1 MEHRTP
7 VERTKLIVS
16 RIIIYGVLTLFAF
29 LLLFP
34 LTYMVIASLKTT
46 KDFGSNPRRLIPYSQ
61 TSADIDGQDY
71 LLFEFDINTEQQ
83 EYYTS
88 LKTAAESNKVSYG
101 FLSTETALQ
110 EQLNKG
116 KHVDFRRQPAVETVV
131 PLEYTDLDA
140 KRVKLDGTTLTLIP
154 TEDTIS
160 LKNFDNVWTTYYV
173 YHVEADGQPLL
184 NALEANY
191 QSTEAAIDCCTLPA
205 QTLRQVPLMAYSI
218 TDSNEP
224 LTLNLSGEVALLD
237 GEGAD
242 RDYETYTL
250 GNTSLVMA
258 YNSTLAVFLPRSGDG
273 APVYSIEANARP
285 QEVVEFQ
292 TVNYD
297 LVLGRTENQDLRLDR
312 ALVNTAFVTLLVTAG
327 QILTSL
333 FGGYAFSRIP
343 FRGRDTLFMVYLGS
357 IMVPFVVLIVPI
369 HRLMVVLG
377 WNDHLVSL
385 IVPWIFTAY
394 GTFLIR
400 QFFLNIPMEL
410 EEAALLDGCS
420 RFRVLWQI
428 FIPLSTPVIATHAI
442 FTFLYAWNSFLWPLV
457 IINTGNKDDHVLTL
471 ALITLANIN
480 ADKPNLV
487 MTGAAVMILP
497 PIIVF
502 ILAQRY
508 FIEGIATSGLKG

>member
-1 MEHRTP
+1 MNTSTLD
-7 VERTKLIVS
+7 RTKRLIM
-16 RIIIYGVLTLFAF
+16 RGIIYAVLTLFAF

-34 LTYMVIASLKTT
+34 LTYMIVASLKTT
-46 KDFGSNPRRLIPYSQ
+46 KDFSANPRRLIPYSQ
-61 TSADIDGQDY
+61 ATAEIEGRTR
-71 LLFEFDINTEQQ
+71 LLFQYEVNGAAQ

-88 LKTAAESNKVSYG
+88 LKTPSESNKISYG
-101 FLSTETALQ
+101 FLTTQAALQ
-110 EQLNKG
+110 AQLNRG
-116 KHVDFRRQPAVETVV
+116 KHVDFRRQPSVDLIF
-131 PLEYTDLDA
+131 PLEYYSADGRRT
-140 KRVKLDGTTLTLIP
+140 KLDDTALSLIP
-154 TEDTIS
+154 TGDTIR
-160 LKNFDNVWTTYYV
+160 LKNFDNVWTTYNIYRIEV
-173 YHVEADGQPLL
+173 GGEPLL
-184 NALEANY
+184 TTLEANY
-191 QSTEAAIDCCTLPA
+191 VRVDGAWDCCVVPSQA
-205 QTLRQVPLMAYSI
+205 LRQVPLLAYAKTSH
-218 TDSNEP
+218 P
-224 LTLNLSGEVALLD
+224 LTLQLSGEVGLLD
-237 GEGAD
+237 GEGSP
-242 RDYETYTL
+242 RDYETYAAGDSPL
-250 GNTSLVMA
+250 LMA
-258 YNSTLAVFLPRSGDG
+258 YNSTLTVFLER
-273 APVYSIEANARP
+273 ATKANPVYNIEANARP
-285 QEVVEFQ
+285 VEFVELQ

-297 LVLGRTENQDLRLDR
+297 LVLGRTPNRDLRLDR
-312 ALVNTAFVTLLVTAG
+312 ALVNTAFVTLLVTLG
-327 QILTSL
+327 QIVTSL
-333 FGGYAFSRIP
+333 FGGYAFSRIA
-343 FRGRDTLFMVYLGS
+343 FRGRDTLFVVYLGS

-377 WNDHLVSL
+377 WNDHLVAL

-400 QFFLNIPMEL
+400 QFFLNIPKEL

-428 FIPLSTPVIATHAI
+428 FIPLSTPAIATHAI